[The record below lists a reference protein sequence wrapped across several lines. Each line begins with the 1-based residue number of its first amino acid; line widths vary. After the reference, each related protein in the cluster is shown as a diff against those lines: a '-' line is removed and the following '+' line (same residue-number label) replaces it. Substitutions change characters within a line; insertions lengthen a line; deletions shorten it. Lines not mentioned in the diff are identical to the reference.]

1 MKIIKIDWCKI
12 LGHSY
17 EPIFIKGAY
26 ADKEV
31 KFIGCKCR
39 RCDFGE
45 DELLDA
51 NKKMDRS
58 DFCTY
63 SEKYWHEH
71 K

>member
-1 MKIIKIDWCKI
+1 MKINWCKI

-17 EPIFIKGAY
+17 EPIFMKGSY

-39 RCDFGE
+39 RCGFGE

-63 SEKYWHEH
+63 SEKYWNEC

>member
-1 MKIIKIDWCKI
+1 MKIDWCKI

-26 ADKEV
+26 GDKEV
-31 KFIGCKCR
+31 KFIGCVCR
-39 RCDFGE
+39 RCDFGK

-63 SEKYWHEH
+63 SEKYWHEG

>member
-1 MKIIKIDWCKI
+1 M
-12 LGHSY
+12 
-17 EPIFIKGAY
+17 KGAY

-63 SEKYWHEH
+63 SEKYWHES

>member
-31 KFIGCKCR
+31 K
-39 RCDFGE
+39 
-45 DELLDA
+45 
-51 NKKMDRS
+51 DRKS
-58 DFCTY
+58 VV
-63 SEKYWHEH
+63 
-71 K
+71 